1 MTGAEIVDR
10 LRERLDDVAAPQ
22 LWSTASLLA
31 YANEAEQEAC
41 RRALLITD
49 TTTAYENTTAGTA
62 GTASTGSI
70 CTLRIS
76 SGTAGYLL
84 SKKVLQVLRVKLPS
98 DATSVASGT
107 AGYGIPLSQLTRDM
121 LDKDMSDWENWAG
134 TPEGFITE
142 ATNEIRFVPVPDL
155 TITAQMI
162 VKRLPLADFTL
173 STSPEIDEALI
184 PDMLLWAMHL
194 AYLKNDTDT
203 INLQLAEYYEN
214 KFTAAF
220 GPRPTFRDLLTRRE
234 TVRGGS
240 IRYRTFG
247 G

>member
-10 LRERLDDVAAPQ
+10 LRERLDDIAAPQ
-22 LWSTASLLA
+22 LWPTASLLA
-31 YANEAEQEAC
+31 YANESEREAC

-49 TTTAYENTTAGTA
+49 TTTASDSGTA
-62 GTASTGSI
+62 GI
-70 CTLRIS
+70 CSLPIS
-76 SGTAGYLL
+76 SGTAGYSL

-98 DATSVASGT
+98 DAASVASGT
-107 AGYGIPLSQLTRDM
+107 AGYGIPLHQFTRDI
-121 LDKDMSDWENWAG
+121 LDKDMSDWENWTG

-142 ATNEIRFVPVPDL
+142 ATNEIRFVPVPDI
-155 TITAQMI
+155 TITASLI

-194 AYLKNDTDT
+194 AYLKNDSDT
-203 INLQLAEYYEN
+203 MNLQLAEYYET

-234 TVRGGS
+234 NVRGGS
-240 IRYRTFG
+240 MRYRTFG